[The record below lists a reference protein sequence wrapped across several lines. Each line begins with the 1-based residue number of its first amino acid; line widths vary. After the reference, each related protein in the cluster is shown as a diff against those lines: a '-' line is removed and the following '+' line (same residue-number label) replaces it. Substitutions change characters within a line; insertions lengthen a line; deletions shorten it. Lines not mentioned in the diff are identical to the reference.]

1 MSKIAIVVGNPLT
14 GSYCEAL
21 GKAYQRDAES
31 GGHEAE
37 LFALAHMKFDAILRE
52 GYRRE
57 QPLEPDLV
65 AARQALQASDH
76 LVFVFPLWC
85 GDMPAIM
92 KGFIE
97 RVLQPDLLAI
107 QANHGKAT
115 WKIFKG
121 KSARVIMTMGMPG
134 WFYRWYYGAHALKL
148 LKRNVL
154 HFTGVSP
161 VRSSVYGMIEAVGD
175 EKRKEWLRE
184 VEALGHQALSIQARL
199 RSATGTGLGSAGL
212 RWPAALTNGSTSS
225 AFTVCAFW

>member
-1 MSKIAIVVGNPLT
+1 MSKIAIVVGNPMH
-14 GSYCEAL
+14 GSYSEAL
-21 GKAYQRDAES
+21 GEAYLRGAES
-31 GGHEAE
+31 GGHAAK
-37 LFALAHMKFDAILRE
+37 LFVLADMKFDAILRE

-76 LVFVFPLWC
+76 LVFVFPLWA

-107 QANHGKAT
+107 QASGGKAS

-134 WFYRWYYGAHALKL
+134 WVYHWYFGRHALKL

-154 HFTGVSP
+154 QFTGVNP
-161 VRSSVYGMIEAVGD
+161 VRATVYGMIDAVGQD
-175 EKRKEWLRE
+175 RRKQWLRE
-184 VEALGHQALSIQARL
+184 VEALGHQAQ
-199 RSATGTGLGSAGL
+199 
-212 RWPAALTNGSTSS
+212 
-225 AFTVCAFW
+225 